1 MINLKVR
8 FKNPVF
14 IAQIVLS
21 ILLPILAYRSMSL
34 QDVTTWATLGDLL
47 LGALQ
52 NPYLL
57 GTVAV
62 SVFNA
67 LTDPTTEGISDS
79 DLAMTYDKP
88 KGKEKEVR

>member
-47 LGALQ
+47 IGALK

-57 GTVAV
+57 GTVVV

-67 LTDPTTEGISDS
+67 VTDPTTEGISDS

-88 KGKEKEVR
+88 KEKEKEVR

>member
-21 ILLPILAYRSMSL
+21 ILLPILTYRSMSL

-47 LGALQ
+47 LGAMK

-88 KGKEKEVR
+88 KEKEKEVR

>member
-1 MINLKVR
+1 MNLKVR

-14 IAQIVLS
+14 IMQIILS

-34 QDVTTWATLGDLL
+34 QDITTWSTLGDLL
-47 LGALQ
+47 IGAIK

-62 SVFNA
+62 SIFNA
-67 LTDPTTEGISDS
+67 LTDPTTEGVGDS

-88 KGKEKEVR
+88 KEKGKAIR

>member
-47 LGALQ
+47 LGALK

-57 GTVAV
+57 GTVVV

-67 LTDPTTEGISDS
+67 VTDPTTEGISDS

-88 KGKEKEVR
+88 KEKEKEVR

>member
-1 MINLKVR
+1 MNLKVR
-8 FKNPVF
+8 LKNPVF

-21 ILLPILAYRSMSL
+21 ILLPILTYRSMSL
-34 QDVTTWATLGDLL
+34 QDITTWETLGDLL
-47 LGALQ
+47 IGAVQ

-62 SVFNA
+62 SIFNA
-67 LTDPTTEGISDS
+67 LTDPTTEGLGDS

-88 KGKEKEVR
+88 KKKEREVR

>member
-47 LGALQ
+47 IGALK

-88 KGKEKEVR
+88 KEKEKEVR